1 VARAA
6 RVTAAVEIA
15 GIDKRFGDTVALA
28 DVSLV
33 IAEREFV
40 SLLGASGCGKS
51 TLLRIVA
58 GFELPTR
65 GRVRIFGEDVTDR
78 APHRRPTNIVFQ
90 RGALF
95 PHMNVFDNIAYS
107 LKLKR
112 WPRKRIAE
120 KVEEMLAL
128 VRLEGFAGREP
139 TELSGGQTQ
148 RVALARALAAEPSV
162 LLLDETLSALDLK
175 LRQQMQLEL
184 RAIQRRLGAT
194 FVFVTHDQTEALVMS
209 DRIAIMNEG
218 RIVQLGTPREI
229 YTRPASVFASSF
241 IGETN
246 LLSGTVV
253 SIGERSATLRIG
265 EGALVTA
272 ERSSPLPV
280 GAAATLSVRPEA
292 IRVSRCAGGKP
303 GLPATVREMIY
314 LGSSIRVG
322 SAIAGGQIV
331 WADLRD
337 EEANGLAPGA
347 EVSLSWAPGAAMM
360 WEGGGDG

>member
-1 VARAA
+1 M
-6 RVTAAVEIA
+6 TAAVEIL
-15 GIDKRFGDTVALA
+15 GIDKTFGETIALA
-28 DVSLV
+28 DVHLV
-33 IAEREFV
+33 IEEHEFL
-40 SLLGASGCGKS
+40 SLLGPSGCGKS
-51 TLLRIVA
+51 TLLRIIA
-58 GFELPTR
+58 GFEFPTR
-65 GRVRIFGEDVTDR
+65 GRVRIFGEDVTER

-112 WPRKRIAE
+112 WPRRRIAD

-128 VRLEGFAGREP
+128 VRLEGFAERGP

-218 RIVQLGTPREI
+218 RVVQLGMPREI
-229 YTRPASVFASSF
+229 YRRPVSVFASSF

-246 LLSGTVV
+246 LLTGTVV
-253 SIGERSATLRIG
+253 STDATSATLRLA
-265 EGALVTA
+265 EGDLISA
-272 ERSSPLPV
+272 EWSSPVRV
-280 GAAATLSVRPEA
+280 GARGTLSVRPEA
-292 IRVSRCAGGKP
+292 IQLARRCTPGDRTG
-303 GLPATVREMIY
+303 GLPATVREVIY

-322 SAIAGGQIV
+322 SAITTGQIV

-337 EEANGLAPGA
+337 EEAGGLAPGA
-347 EVSLSWAPGAAMM
+347 PVSLSWAPGAAMV
-360 WEGGGDG
+360 WEGERDA

>member
-1 VARAA
+1 M
-6 RVTAAVEIA
+6 TAAVEVI
-15 GIDKRFGDTVALA
+15 GVDKRFGDAVALA
-28 DVSLV
+28 DVDLLV
-33 IAEREFV
+33 NEHEFV

-58 GFELPTR
+58 GFEFPTR
-65 GRVRIFGEDVTDR
+65 GRVKIFGEDVTDR

-107 LKLKR
+107 LKLKK
-112 WPRKRIAE
+112 WPRKRIAD

-128 VRLEGFAGREP
+128 VRLEGFAARGP
-139 TELSGGQTQ
+139 TELSGGQMQ

-218 RIVQLGTPREI
+218 RIVQLGTPRDI
-229 YTRPASVFASSF
+229 YKRPASVFASRF

-246 LLSGTVV
+246 LLTGTVAA
-253 SIGERSATLRIG
+253 SEGRCATLRLDSG
-265 EGALVTA
+265 ELIRA
-272 ERSSPLPV
+272 ESVSPLMV
-280 GAAATLSVRPEA
+280 AAPATLSVRPEA
-292 IRVSRCAGGKP
+292 IRLVRDAGSDRRAA

-322 SAIAGGQIV
+322 SAIAGGDIV

-337 EEANGLAPGA
+337 EEADGLMPGA
-347 EVSLSWAPGAAMM
+347 EVSLSWAPGAANV
-360 WEGGGDG
+360 WEGSGHD